1 MGAYN
6 SVATGYRAL
15 KRVDEARAILESGL
29 ASNPDHPGIH
39 FGLYVVATI
48 QGDEA
53 LKKREFEWGAN
64 KPAGDN
70 FVLFIAAQG
79 AAQHGRLQE
88 SRDLQARY
96 LAAIEAAKMKEVTAQ
111 GLACFAVDEAELG
124 NVARAR
130 EMAAKSEALAT
141 TRSNGGC
148 LVMAWCLA
156 GDTAQAQKLI
166 AELGRRYSADTL
178 IQSVYLPM
186 GRAML
191 DGSATNYTKSIE
203 ELKPARRFELGPN
216 QNFWPIYVSGLVH
229 LRARQ
234 GMEAAVEFQKITEHP
249 GVNPVA
255 VEHALAYLGLAR
267 AYVLQN
273 ETEKART
280 AYQDFFALWKD
291 ADPDIPILKQAKAE
305 YAKLQ

>member
-1 MGAYN
+1 MGYL
-6 SVATGYRAL
+6 AL

-29 ASNPDHPGIH
+29 ASNPDNTAIH
-39 FGLYVVATI
+39 FGLYIVAI
-48 QGDEA
+48 VQGDEG

-70 FVLFIAAQG
+70 FVLLIAAQE

-88 SRDLQARY
+88 SRDLETRY
-96 LAAIEAAKMKEVTAQ
+96 LATTEVAKMKEVTAQ
-111 GLACFAVDEAELG
+111 GLACFAVEEAEFGNLG
-124 NVARAR
+124 RSR

-148 LVMAWCLA
+148 LVTAWSLT
-156 GDTAQAQKLI
+156 GDTAQAQKLV
-166 AELGRRYSADTL
+166 AELSRRYPVDTL
-178 IQSVYLPM
+178 IQSVFLPM

-191 DGSATNYTKSIE
+191 DGSATNSTKSIE

-216 QNFWPIYVSGLVH
+216 LNFLPIYFSGLVH

-234 GMEAAVEFQKITEHP
+234 GMEAAVEFQKIIEHR
-249 GVNPVA
+249 GVNPLA
-255 VEHALAYLGLAR
+255 VEYALAYLGLAR
-267 AYVLQN
+267 AYSLQN
-273 ETEKART
+273 DSDKART
-280 AYQDFFALWKD
+280 AYQDFLALWKD